1 MITIKLEIASNGVI
15 KTVADNNYNGAGSNH
30 ESKTVYST
38 DVDPGF
44 EQRIKFIYEICDDLG
59 INLGNKYDEE
69 TLDFEVNWGH
79 KYEPNLD
86 QLKKLIKQT
95 TDELKDLKAWKNE
108 YEQKTNANKLIEE
121 LSEIKATDNDLPF

>member
-15 KTVADNNYNGAGSNH
+15 KTVADNNYNGAGSKH

-38 DVDPGF
+38 DDDSGF

-69 TLDFEVNWGH
+69 TLDFEINWGR
-79 KYEPNLD
+79 KYEPSLD
-86 QLKKLIKQT
+86 QVKKLVKET
-95 TDELKDLKAWKNE
+95 TYELKELKRWKNE
-108 YEQKTNANKLIEE
+108 LEQQIKAHELIEE
-121 LSEIKATDNDLPF
+121 LSEVKDTDKDLPF